1 MSLRRACL
9 AALLAVTLPSVC
21 LAQESAQ
28 DAARASARQL
38 ANEASE
44 AYVQGDYAAA
54 YDGFNRAFRLVGV
67 PSLGVWSARSLR
79 QAGRLVEASERY
91 REVTRLTVT
100 EDSPAGSA
108 QALQEAQ
115 AELDELLP
123 RIPNLVIVIENADPE
138 EVEVD
143 LNGNRV
149 PLALLGAKQRVDPGQ
164 HRIHARRGDE
174 VLTEEVAIAERQ
186 SLEVRLAFTTKAEA
200 RSPVRF
206 GGALDEPRLTGLQKA
221 GIASMGVGGALLIG
235 GAVTTYLA
243 LQRQS
248 DLRESCLDHVCPP
261 SRHDEL
267 ESFNTLKALSLA
279 GFIGAGVFGAA
290 GATLYFTGRPAEG
303 PQVALWFGGTSANIQ
318 GTF

>member
-1 MSLRRACL
+1 
-9 AALLAVTLPSVC
+9 
-21 LAQESAQ
+21 
-28 DAARASARQL
+28 
-38 ANEASE
+38 
-44 AYVQGDYAAA
+44 
-54 YDGFNRAFRLVGV
+54 
-67 PSLGVWSARSLR
+67 
-79 QAGRLVEASERY
+79 
-91 REVTRLTVT
+91 
-100 EDSPAGSA
+100 
-108 QALQEAQ
+108 ALQEAQ

-206 GGALDEPRLTGLQKA
+206 GGTLDEPRLTGLQKA

-248 DLRESCLDHVCPP
+248 
-261 SRHDEL
+261 
-267 ESFNTLKALSLA
+267 
-279 GFIGAGVFGAA
+279 
-290 GATLYFTGRPAEG
+290 
-303 PQVALWFGGTSANIQ
+303 
-318 GTF
+318 